1 MSLFSLDNI
10 LLNES
15 STIDIDNIG
24 YIDTELKNHSFVQEG
39 YDFILEIGRDYMNA
53 EKTFYTEVLGSYG
66 DNEIITE
73 SFDGFFNKI
82 KEIINKFIEWI
93 KKVFKQFVTKIN
105 ALFNNEKYIK
115 KNQKLLNKFESQDEF
130 EFNGYEFTNIDK
142 TNIPAA
148 NAQEAFIDETNGKGY
163 FNNWYTKGDY
173 NDTADPDRTL
183 RNGETETLNIALD
196 NSLTTLNDNLED
208 FYDAFRG
215 KVIGKNEKIDSNDYP
230 NELFSFFRNDEN
242 TTSNITID
250 ATYVLE
256 AYRRFDKYKDLVK
269 KNKKTQKDMIKDYEA
284 LEKYLDKMIK
294 LTKSDSKNTLSFT
307 SVGSN
312 KYVSGQITALGV
324 TDFSAKTVY
333 DTSTYDKMNNYLK
346 TQSSK
351 VSQMCTIHTQAF
363 TAKLEAAKDQLKKNK
378 KILYKAL
385 QQVIKR
391 SNKS

>member
-15 STIDIDNIG
+15 STINIDNIG
-24 YIDTELKNHSFVQEG
+24 YMDTELKNQSFVQEG

-93 KKVFKQFVTKIN
+93 KKVFKQFVAKIN

-183 RNGETETLNIALD
+183 RNGETETLNTALD

-269 KNKKTQKDMIKDYEA
+269 SIEKTQKDMIKDYEA

-363 TAKLEAAKDQLKKNK
+363 SAKLEAAKDQFKQDK